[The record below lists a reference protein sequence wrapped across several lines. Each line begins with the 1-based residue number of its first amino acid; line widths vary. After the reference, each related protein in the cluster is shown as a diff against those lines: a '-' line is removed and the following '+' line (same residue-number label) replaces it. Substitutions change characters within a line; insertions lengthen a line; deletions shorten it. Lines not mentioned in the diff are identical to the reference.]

1 MTFNMGYTVSTIEKK
16 SVEEHLLWQKG
27 DYVIRVITGFRW
39 GTYYVNSVD
48 EPELNIDHQLNGVN
62 MNDVD
67 DSEMEYLDDGWM
79 QQIEFPDDMDET
91 EKERLEI
98 LWDEESFE
106 GFEREGWV
114 NYDTEVW
121 FFGPLEILKD
131 DDDI

>member
-1 MTFNMGYTVSTIEKK
+1 MGYTVSTIEKK

-27 DYVIRVITGFRW
+27 DYVIRIITGFRW

-48 EPELNIDHQLNGVN
+48 EPKLNIDHQFNGVN

-79 QQIEFPDDMDET
+79 QQIEFPDDMDDA

-98 LWDEESFE
+98 LWDDESFE
-106 GFEREGWV
+106 GFEKEGWV

>member
-1 MTFNMGYTVSTIEKK
+1 MGYTVSTIEKK

-27 DYVIRVITGFRW
+27 DYVIRIITGFRW
-39 GTYYVNSVD
+39 GTYYVNSEE
-48 EPELNIDHQLNGVN
+48 EPELNIDHQFNGVN

-106 GFEREGWV
+106 GFEREGWN

>member
-1 MTFNMGYTVSTIEKK
+1 MGYTVSTIEKK

-27 DYVIRVITGFRW
+27 DYVIRIITGFRW
-39 GTYYVNSVD
+39 GTYYVNSEE
-48 EPELNIDHQLNGVN
+48 EPELNIDHQFNGVN

-106 GFEREGWV
+106 GFEREGWN

-121 FFGPLEILKD
+121 FFGPLEITH

>member
-1 MTFNMGYTVSTIEKK
+1 MGYTVSTIEKK

-39 GTYYVNSVD
+39 GTYYIHSEE
-48 EPELNIDHQLNGVN
+48 EPELNIDHQFNGVN

-79 QQIEFPDDMDET
+79 QQIEFPDDMDDA
-91 EKERLEI
+91 EKERLEL

-106 GFEREGWV
+106 GFEREGWI

-131 DDDI
+131 DNDI

>member
-1 MTFNMGYTVSTIEKK
+1 MGYTVSTIEKK

-27 DYVIRVITGFRW
+27 DYVIRIITGFRW
-39 GTYYVNSVD
+39 GTYYVNSEE
-48 EPELNIDHQLNGVN
+48 EPELNTDHQFNGVN

-79 QQIEFPDDMDET
+79 QQIEFPDDMDES

-106 GFEREGWV
+106 GFEREGWN

>member
-1 MTFNMGYTVSTIEKK
+1 MGYTVSTIEKK

-27 DYVIRVITGFRW
+27 DYVIRIIIGFRW
-39 GTYYVNSVD
+39 GTYYVDSEE
-48 EPELNIDHQLNGVN
+48 EPELNTDHQFNGVN

-67 DSEMEYLDDGWM
+67 DSEMEYLDDSWM
-79 QQIEFPDDMDET
+79 QQIEFPDDMDEH

-106 GFEREGWV
+106 GFEREGWN

-121 FFGPLEILKD
+121 FFGPLEIIKD

>member
-1 MTFNMGYTVSTIEKK
+1 MGYTVSTIEKK

-27 DYVIRVITGFRW
+27 DYVIRIITGFRW
-39 GTYYVNSVD
+39 GTYYVNSEE
-48 EPELNIDHQLNGVN
+48 EPELNIDHQFNGVN

-106 GFEREGWV
+106 GFEREGWN

-121 FFGPLEILKD
+121 FFGPLEIVKD